1 MQDKQQTPSKRAW
14 EGIRKTHS
22 PPSWVRKELEP
33 LQASPLEM
41 QAVEWEKASAT
52 IPLVGQE
59 IMDLQ
64 TEVWKIPRAYRETE
78 QTLLAGKKR
87 IRRWNNIWARVR
99 AKKVCKKDTERE
111 WKQHGCAIFICVVFF
126 CFLFLCN
133 PGMAFSLMSKR
144 IITLSKIQVW
154 ACCYGN
160 ELALPRTTELGKL
173 NGDPGC
179 CHGNIGSDWLKGRTG
194 IQAKSRWALVSGLQF
209 LTPLDTY

>member
-22 PPSWVRKELEP
+22 PPSWVRKELET

-64 TEVWKIPRAYRETE
+64 TEVWETPWAFRETE
-78 QTLLAGKKR
+78 QTHREKGQREGMRLEWECGQT
-87 IRRWNNIWARVR
+87 
-99 AKKVCKKDTERE
+99 KVCKKESE
-111 WKQHGCAIFICVVFF
+111 SNMAVQFFIYFF
-126 CFLFLCN
+126 FN
-133 PGMAFSLMSKR
+133 PGMAFPLMSKR
-144 IITLSKIQVW
+144 NITLSKIQVC

-160 ELALPRTTELGKL
+160 ELALPRMAELGKL
-173 NGDPGC
+173 NA
-179 CHGNIGSDWLKGRTG
+179 GSDWLKGRTG
-194 IQAKSRWALVSGLQF
+194 IQSKSRWALVSGLQF
-209 LTPLDTY
+209 LTHLDTHTQHTY